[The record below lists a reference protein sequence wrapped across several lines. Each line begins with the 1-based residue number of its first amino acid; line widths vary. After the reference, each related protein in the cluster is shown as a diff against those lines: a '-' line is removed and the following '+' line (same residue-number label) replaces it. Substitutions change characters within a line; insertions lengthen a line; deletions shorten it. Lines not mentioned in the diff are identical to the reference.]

1 MRYGLFESKQYC
13 AYLATTK
20 NHVCERYLRV
30 KYKIVQTI
38 RFSLAFFVIIFVRFQ
53 IPKYL
58 KPDMEML

>member
-1 MRYGLFESKQYC
+1 MTKSLKGQPHTPYKKNGSKSN
-13 AYLATTK
+13 T
-20 NHVCERYLRV
+20 NS
-30 KYKIVQTI
+30 KIVQTI